1 MENKQKI
8 YRVDIIE
15 WQDAA
20 GAPNG
25 RKDLVFSLTPDGEEV
40 FWREATEADLK
51 WHKRKLEFEAAA
63 DAGVEEPVYGLF

>member
-15 WQDAA
+15 WHDES
-20 GAPNG
+20 
-25 RKDLVFSLTPDGEEV
+25 KDLVFALTPDGEEV

>member
-15 WQDAA
+15 WQ
-20 GAPNG
+20 NG
-25 RKDLVFSLTPDGEEV
+25 SKDLVFSLTPDGEEV

-51 WHKRKLEFEAAA
+51 WHKRKLELEAAA